1 MPCCV
6 PGGCPAEAAAS
17 EKIRRATLETMQHE
31 KLSGNAKYPQSIS
44 YSADHADGLLLRS
57 EVDAAICMS
66 QFQLRDGRFTDH
78 HTKPILIMTILPEQV
93 ARLTQT
99 HFDAK
104 QNRLILRQSRLL
116 DLSGKD
122 AGDDAWLLRRW
133 MASTPPVGQTKYPEA
148 TDPAN
153 GHYEE
158 KLSLITA
165 PRRIW
170 NGMNEALILQV
181 QS

>member
-1 MPCCV
+1 M
-6 PGGCPAEAAAS
+6 
-17 EKIRRATLETMQHE
+17 RNTLNQFHTLPTVDKS
-31 KLSGNAKYPQSIS
+31 KLDDLSIS
-44 YSADHADGLLLRS
+44 CGPILDVDNWSVTSLRCMLILRIRGLNSGVKDADGLLLRS

-158 KLSLITA
+158 KLSLVPSVI
-165 PRRIW
+165 
-170 NGMNEALILQV
+170 V
-181 QS
+181 SDSC